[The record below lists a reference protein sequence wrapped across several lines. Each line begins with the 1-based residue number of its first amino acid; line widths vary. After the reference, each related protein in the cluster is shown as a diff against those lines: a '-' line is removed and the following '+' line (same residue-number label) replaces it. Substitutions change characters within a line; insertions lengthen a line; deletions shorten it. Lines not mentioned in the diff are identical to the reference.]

1 MMRTKLQFCCS
12 WLSPNRY
19 RYFTEALES
28 VLGQSY
34 ENLNIILL
42 QDSWWRTSGRPKRV
56 GVPKFCR
63 DIINHHWEVT
73 HKEPTARV
81 YFYSCNSRGAAH
93 ALYNIREVLFKHSIN
108 DEDIVILLDDDDLL
122 AYSGAVK
129 DIVARMDDGN
139 AKVCVT
145 QFKTIGQVETSI
157 VNRGGG
163 RHNELVKQGALK
175 ADMETPFG
183 PGSLCFADSLGWTKS
198 YRVGLLKEYHNDL
211 LNHFGSKR
219 NLVKFLCKN
228 DAFEDFPEIINLCR
242 KDCDAVGLDKKTHAY
257 RKLRGSITNSP
268 HRRDFVHKR
277 PNYLALLMG
286 LYKEL
291 KSGGKLFDEGD
302 TKAADTKAADAT
314 AADMVIARYF
324 AVKILTVE
332 NVLAKYRSDEKT
344 HWDVVKLEKGDFLRR
359 LLVVLRKNQLLNDFT
374 ELLKRAEYL
383 EFKEDKERKAMENEQ
398 YNEDKPDSPFMLL
411 SEACENEAF
420 HGKVDINNVLCDAQ
434 MRRRVK
440 KLTSSYLKYVA
451 LVLSAVAV
459 VIIAFQLAG
468 DDSQMWRVVI
478 AALVP
483 FVTWLYTLYKKDKE
497 KRELRKKHT
506 DIFSESV
513 NELRRHVMAGLR
525 ILLQVKKEMYNHPDC
540 RPAKIHFTN
549 LKVLSQLM
557 SNKWDEYIVW
567 DKFGHLPNLRV
578 NVRNINNSAVY
589 MEEYVVSS
597 GYTPEKMEEII
608 DWEIVRYLSYIT
620 RFWFFVENKSFV
632 LPNNNQLDIFVKSN
646 DVLEKMAKEMLP
658 DGETKEMLPD
668 GVTKKKRDD
677 LKKEIKEELDVHYNR
692 YLNDRR
698 KKREVLFV

>member
-1 MMRTKLQFCCS
+1 MRTKLQFCCS

-42 QDSWWRTSGRPKRV
+42 QDSWWRVSGRPARV
-56 GVPKFCR
+56 GMPKFCR
-63 DIINHHWEVT
+63 NIINHHWEVT

-129 DIVARMDDGN
+129 DIVARMDEGN

-163 RHNELVKQGALK
+163 RHNALVKQGELSA
-175 ADMETPFG
+175 AMNFPFDK
-183 PGSLCFADSLGWTKS
+183 GSLCFADSLGWTKS

-257 RKLRGSITNSP
+257 RKLRGSITSSP
-268 HRRDFVHKR
+268 HRRDFLQKR

-291 KSGGKLFDEGD
+291 KSGGKLFGGND
-302 TKAADTKAADAT
+302 TT

-374 ELLKRAEYL
+374 ELLKGVECL
-383 EFKEDKERKAMENEQ
+383 ELDDDKVRKAMENEQ
-398 YNEDKPDSPFMLL
+398 YNKDKPDSPFMLL

-434 MRRRVK
+434 MRHRVK

-459 VIIAFQLAG
+459 VIIAFQFAG
-468 DDSQMWRVVI
+468 DDSQMWRVAI

-525 ILLQVKKEMYNHPDC
+525 ILLQVKKEMDNHPGC

-557 SNKWDEYIVW
+557 SNTWDEYIVW
-567 DKFGHLPNLRV
+567 DKFGNLPNLRV
-578 NVRNINNSAVY
+578 NVRNINNSAAY
-589 MEEYVVSS
+589 MEEFVSS
-597 GYTPEKMEEII
+597 SDYTKEKMVEII

-658 DGETKEMLPD
+658 DGGTKEE
-668 GVTKKKRDD
+668 RDD
-677 LKKEIKEELDVHYNR
+677 LKKNIKDELDVYYNR
-692 YLNDRR
+692 YLDDRR

>member
-1 MMRTKLQFCCS
+1 M
-12 WLSPNRY
+12 
-19 RYFTEALES
+19 A
-28 VLGQSY
+28 
-34 ENLNIILL
+34 
-42 QDSWWRTSGRPKRV
+42 
-56 GVPKFCR
+56 
-63 DIINHHWEVT
+63 
-73 HKEPTARV
+73 
-81 YFYSCNSRGAAH
+81 
-93 ALYNIREVLFKHSIN
+93 
-108 DEDIVILLDDDDLL
+108 ED
-122 AYSGAVK
+122 
-129 DIVARMDDGN
+129 
-139 AKVCVT
+139 
-145 QFKTIGQVETSI
+145 
-157 VNRGGG
+157 VN
-163 RHNELVKQGALK
+163 
-175 ADMETPFG
+175 
-183 PGSLCFADSLGWTKS
+183 W
-198 YRVGLLKEYHNDL
+198 
-211 LNHFGSKR
+211 
-219 NLVKFLCKN
+219 
-228 DAFEDFPEIINLCR
+228 
-242 KDCDAVGLDKKTHAY
+242 
-257 RKLRGSITNSP
+257 
-268 HRRDFVHKR
+268 
-277 PNYLALLMG
+277 
-286 LYKEL
+286 
-291 KSGGKLFDEGD
+291 
-302 TKAADTKAADAT
+302 
-314 AADMVIARYF
+314 VIARYF

-359 LLVVLRKNQLLNDFT
+359 LLVVLRKDQLLNDFT
-374 ELLKRAEYL
+374 ELLKDAKCL
-383 EFKEDKERKAMENEQ
+383 EFEEDKERKAMENEQ
-398 YNEDKPDSPFMLL
+398 YNEDKLDSPFMLL

-468 DDSQMWRVVI
+468 DDSQMWRVAI

-525 ILLQVKKEMYNHPDC
+525 ILLQVKKEMDNHPDY
-540 RPAKIHFTN
+540 RPAKVHFTN

-597 GYTPEKMEEII
+597 GYTPEKMVEII

-668 GVTKKKRDD
+668 GGTKEDRDD
-677 LKKEIKEELDVHYNR
+677 LKNNIKDELDVYYNR
-692 YLNDRR
+692 YLDDRR
-698 KKREVLFV
+698 KEREVLFV

>member
-1 MMRTKLQFCCS
+1 MRTKLQFCCS

-42 QDSWWRTSGRPKRV
+42 QDSWWRVSGRPARV
-56 GVPKFCR
+56 GMPKFCR

-122 AYSGAVK
+122 AYSCAVK
-129 DIVARMDDGN
+129 DIVARMDEGN

-163 RHNELVKQGALK
+163 RHNALVKQKKLEAK
-175 ADMETPFG
+175 MEKPFDK
-183 PGSLCFADSLGWTKS
+183 GSLCFADSLGWTKS

-257 RKLRGSITNSP
+257 RKLRGSITSSP
-268 HRRDFVHKR
+268 HRRDFLQKR

-291 KSGGKLFDEGD
+291 KSCDRLAKEVN
-302 TKAADTKAADAT
+302 T
-314 AADMVIARYF
+314 VIARYF

-374 ELLKRAEYL
+374 ELLKDAKRL

-398 YNEDKPDSPFMLL
+398 YNKDKPDSPFMLL

-468 DDSQMWRVVI
+468 DDSQMWRVAI

-506 DIFSESV
+506 DIFGESV

-525 ILLQVKKEMYNHPDC
+525 ILLQVKKEMDKHPDC
-540 RPAKIHFTN
+540 RPAKVHFTN

-567 DKFGHLPNLRV
+567 DKFGNLPNLRV
-578 NVRNINNSAVY
+578 NVRNINNSAAY
-589 MEEYVVSS
+589 MEEFVSS
-597 GYTPEKMEEII
+597 SDYTKEKMVEII

-658 DGETKEMLPD
+658 DGETKE
-668 GVTKKKRDD
+668 KRDD
-677 LKKEIKEELDVHYNR
+677 LKNNIKDELNVYYNR

-698 KKREVLFV
+698 KEREVLFV